1 MRKLILLIFLL
12 LFIYMVM
19 GTNRGILNEVLEPE
33 SIQVYGNE
41 LYVVE
46 GAAIFVY
53 SLDDLSLI
61 RKFGK
66 KGEGPGELK
75 VLPFWP
81 NSITVWPDYIFAEG
95 LDKFIF
101 FSKEGK
107 LIKEHKKIKR
117 FMKVLPVWKN
127 FVVKTF
133 PFQGKDQK
141 YYNAI
146 KVLNT
151 EMEEIKELYR
161 QKVLMLEAEGNITM
175 IPESLNFCVYDN
187 KIFVEESPKGFFIEI
202 FDCEGKKLYQ
212 IDKKYKKIK
221 VTSKYKNLVMDN
233 LKESFKQ
240 KKVGVFVP
248 LHIVEGGWENFKK
261 WAKFIYPDYIPSIRD
276 IVVDNEKI
284 YVQTFNRED
293 NKEEYVILDLKGN
306 TVKKV
311 YLPRIKNSA
320 VFVYQVLGLS
330 LRFYAINNNRF
341 IYLNEN
347 EDDEEWEVHVIAI
360 L

>member
-1 MRKLILLIFLL
+1 MRKLILLVLLL
-12 LFIYMVM
+12 LFTYMVM
-19 GTNRGILNEVLEPE
+19 GTNLGILNEVLEPE

-46 GAAIFVY
+46 GAVIFVY

-75 VLPFWP
+75 AFPFWP
-81 NSITVWPDYIFAEG
+81 NSITVWPDHIFAEG

-117 FMKVLPVWKN
+117 FMKVLPVGKN
-127 FVVKTF
+127 VVVKTF

-161 QKVLMLEAEGNITM
+161 QKVLMLEAEGSITM
-175 IPESLNFCVYDN
+175 IPESINFCVYDN

-212 IDKKYKKIK
+212 IDIFRKFGYDYIRKNNQMNRIKGKINTSLPGYFFK
-221 VTSKYKNLVMDN
+221 FTSKRSFFLNWEGVMPVN
-233 LKESFKQ
+233 FLNARLKTAFE
-240 KKVGVFVP
+240 
-248 LHIVEGGWENFKK
+248 
-261 WAKFIYPDYIPSIRD
+261 
-276 IVVDNEKI
+276 
-284 YVQTFNRED
+284 
-293 NKEEYVILDLKGN
+293 LKP
-306 TVKKV
+306 T
-311 YLPRIKNSA
+311 S
-320 VFVYQVLGLS
+320 
-330 LRFYAINNNRF
+330 
-341 IYLNEN
+341 
-347 EDDEEWEVHVIAI
+347 
-360 L
+360 